1 MSKKKS
7 RHMRVV
13 KSESGMVF
21 IANLDTKKMHLRC
34 LLSIGK
40 DEYGPNTVEEFNTDI
55 RGLANSLQY
64 GVEGICGPKEVGI
77 PLTQYDLKEIATGKN
92 YLLVMG

>member
-1 MSKKKS
+1 M
-7 RHMRVV
+7 V
-13 KSESGMVF
+13 KTESGMVF

-34 LLSIGK
+34 SLSISNN
-40 DEYGPNTVEEFNTDI
+40 EYGPNTVEEFNTDI

-64 GVEGICGPKEVGI
+64 GVEGLCGPKEIGI
-77 PLTQYDLKEIATGKN
+77 PLTKDDLKEMAAGKS